1 MNDGKKKDAKTK
13 AEEKAKLAA
22 ELEEARKSVVRRES
36 TNLARHNRKTLKDFT
51 KSMCNPDED
60 SQVETIKTMVN
71 SYLKIV
77 GKNFRDMT
85 PKYIMLKLVSH
96 VSISNFVVIT

>member
-13 AEEKAKLAA
+13 AEEKAKFAA

-60 SQVETIKTMVN
+60 SQVGTIKTMVE

-96 VSISNFVVIT
+96 VSIHSIIT

>member
-13 AEEKAKLAA
+13 AEEKAKLSA

-51 KSMCNPDED
+51 KSMCNPDAD
-60 SQVETIKTMVN
+60 SQVETIKTMVE

-85 PKYIMLKLVSH
+85 PKYIMLKLVSY
-96 VSISNFVVIT
+96 VSAKENAYK